1 MTREE
6 SALVVQVFEDFV
18 KRLVID
24 GMTGE
29 ANDYFNFQQAKENLI
44 IALATLTK
52 ETEVKHD

>member
-44 IALATLTK
+44 IALTLLTK
-52 ETEVKHD
+52 EAKPND